1 MISRDIQRS
10 RVAEIVR
17 GMIAVG
23 IVNWYRESRSMTR
36 HAGFNADKYSK
47 QSSQVETGS
56 TNPGGK
62 IIDCGPV
69 GPLMMDL
76 SSSCWE
82 GLSPSHFK
90 GPERVIR
97 RLEPLH
103 CQWTKFITLQRA
115 WSSSYWKGLSPS
127 HIDGP
132 KRAMRGTY
140 HCQLTVKGLQSTYN
154 SFRFFEVVWTQ
165 SFLSGRT

>member
-1 MISRDIQRS
+1 MTAFDIYHSLTTSAQ
-10 RVAEIVR
+10 
-17 GMIAVG
+17 
-23 IVNWYRESRSMTR
+23 
-36 HAGFNADKYSK
+36 SK
-47 QSSQVETGS
+47 
-56 TNPGGK
+56 TNEKPLCWARCPGRK

-76 SSSCWE
+76 SPSCWE

-115 WSSSYWKGLSPS
+115 
-127 HIDGP
+127 
-132 KRAMRGTY
+132 
-140 HCQLTVKGLQSTYN
+140 
-154 SFRFFEVVWTQ
+154 
-165 SFLSGRT
+165 